1 MKYFCGQ
8 KVIQKSFIL
17 LCLLTSGVIYAE
29 NVDSVLQEYNQ
40 KNALSQKTID
50 ENKGHLVLYSR
61 ERLEKMH
68 AKTLKDVFKTTPMI
82 YYHENRYALPDPLS
96 SGAFEPYRSNFI
108 RLYIDGVE
116 VTQGWMGSGLM
127 LYGDVNIDF
136 VDHIEFYYMTPSF
149 ETSVEPAYLTVFLY
163 SKDPKRD
170 PGGKLDL
177 SGGSRGYNSQSIAY
191 GEQKEDFSYMV
202 NLSHTND
209 KRETVDNGTSTP
221 LSRDFERTQL
231 FAYIKNEDQI
241 AHLQVMKKNTDSLAG
256 MSLDATPLV
265 SEMDYLNVHLDYGIG
280 LGEFWRA
287 QLSYDWLKTNM
298 NQADEYPL
306 AWTDAFG
313 ANTFNGEYKNSTY
326 TAELTYKRTIG
337 DNRITAGIKGRYKA
351 LDSFTN
357 HGQDALTSP
366 FTEEK
371 IASVFFQDQYALSD
385 RQLLT
390 LGISYNYIARN
401 GYTLSKTQRTTLSR
415 SYGQSIA
422 RDGKIKDDPLLQL
435 RLGYLYTKDHWS
447 YKAYLYRN
455 QFALEPLIRYLRPLD
470 YQNVVPQ
477 TTIGFTQEVSYTNK
491 KQKIRL
497 ILHTMQDESSL
508 LQNTMSGEGKNTKY
522 FTTIFNYDYTFDLNN
537 KINVQLDY
545 ANYHNLANLDK
556 LEDISGYLSF
566 MNSYEE
572 FDFYNGLVWHRNS
585 IDWVNYFDLTS
596 TVSWNFNEDI
606 TLTLKGENL
615 LNKAKKTNLFRIDPA
630 NGNMLAPLQVT
641 PIDQR
646 IILELEYLF

>member
-1 MKYFCGQ
+1 MKYSFGQ

-17 LCLLTSGVIYAE
+17 LYLLISGVIYAE

-68 AKTLKDVFKTTPMI
+68 AKTLKDVFKTTPVI
-82 YYHENRYALPDPLS
+82 YYHENRYALPDPLT
-96 SGAFEPYRSNFI
+96 SGEFEPYRSNFI
-108 RLYIDGVE
+108 RLYVDGVE

-127 LYGDVNIDF
+127 LYGDINIDF
-136 VDHIEFYYMTPSF
+136 VDHIEFYFLTPSF

-170 PGGKLDL
+170 PGGKLDI

-209 KRETVDNGTSTP
+209 KRETVDNGTATP

-231 FAYIKNEDQI
+231 FSYIKNEEQI
-241 AHLQVMKKNTDSLAG
+241 FHLQVMKKNTDSLAG

-265 SEMDYLNVHLDYGIG
+265 SEMNYLNVHMDYGID
-280 LGEFWRA
+280 LGDYWHA
-287 QLSYDWLKTNM
+287 QIAYDWLKTDM
-298 NQADEYPL
+298 IQADEFPFR
-306 AWTDAFG
+306 WPDALG

-326 TAELTYKRTIG
+326 TAELTYKQTIG
-337 DNRITAGIKGRYKA
+337 DNRITAGLKGRYKA

-357 HGQDALTSP
+357 YGQDALTSP
-366 FTEEK
+366 FTAET

-385 RQLLT
+385 QQLLT
-390 LGISYNYIARN
+390 LGISYNHISRN
-401 GYTLSKTQRTTLSR
+401 GGVENDS
-415 SYGQSIA
+415 
-422 RDGKIKDDPLLQL
+422 LLQL
-435 RLGYLYTKDHWS
+435 RLGYLYTNDHWS
-447 YKAYLYRN
+447 YKTYLYRS
-455 QFALEPLIRYLRPLD
+455 QFALEPLMRYLDPLT
-470 YQNVVPQ
+470 YQNVEPQ
-477 TTIGFTQEVSYTNK
+477 STLGVTQEVSYTNK
-491 KQKIRL
+491 KQRARL
-497 ILHTMQDESSL
+497 ILHIMQDENSL
-508 LQNTMSGEGKNTKY
+508 LKNNDTGEDTKY
-522 FTTIFNYDYTFDLNN
+522 FTTIFNYDYSFNVNN
-537 KINVQLDY
+537 KMNLQLYY
-545 ANYHNLANLDK
+545 ALYKDIFNLDK
-556 LEDISGYLSF
+556 LEDTSGYLSF
-566 MNSYEE
+566 MNSYED

-585 IDWVNYFDLTS
+585 LDWVNYFDLTS
-596 TVSWNFNEDI
+596 SVSWNISED
-606 TLTLKGENL
+606 TTMTLKGENL
-615 LNKAKKTNLFRIDPA
+615 LNKAKKTNLFRLDPA
-630 NGNMLAPLQVT
+630 TRSMLAPLRVT